1 METKIIYRRPLGNPA
16 RKWKQDNF
24 VISTFKANAR
34 DAANPR
40 VSIQEAKNLGF
51 NLVEFGWTDPKDSYK
66 CIVACEEVGI
76 DGIFQNWDA
85 FGGFQTSEGSME
97 VNKEAIQKFI
107 DFTKKYRNVAGYYVW
122 DEPIGKE
129 RLIAAGK
136 QVDAIEEVDPERHG
150 FTVALPSYN
159 TLATWENGK
168 YIDYIRDF
176 ARIIRPA
183 VLSMDF
189 YPFKQ
194 YRLPEPPDQLDSSNI
209 YLDLGVIRMVAKENN
224 MPMWFYFQSQ
234 GNPHTYEYN
243 DFTPAQMR
251 SQQYLSLLYGAKGLQ
266 NYNIFCGALN
276 WDGTPGPLYHETQAL
291 NRYCTNWGRTLMA
304 LESKAVYHSPEVLK
318 GNENFAAL
326 HNTTAESEILA
337 EQDLPFRCS
346 IGELADEEGNR
357 YLIIQ
362 NRDYR
367 ETRTF
372 RLELKKNFRIYEVS
386 KFTGDQKP
394 LTKPVATLDGNFTQA
409 DDLKNEISV
418 NLGAGDAIFF
428 RFQDAEQE
436 PFLIDYVLQK

>member
-1 METKIIYRRPLGNPA
+1 METKIIYRHPLGNPA

-40 VSIQEAKNLGF
+40 VSIQEAKNLHF

-107 DFTKKYRNVAGYYVW
+107 DFTKKYRSVGGYYVW
-122 DEPIGKE
+122 DEPIGEE

-136 QVDAIEEVDPERHG
+136 QVDAIEEIDPERHG

-159 TLATWENGK
+159 ALATWENGK
-168 YIDYIRDF
+168 YIDYIEDF

-209 YLDLGVIRMVAKENN
+209 YLDLATIRMVAKKHN

-234 GNPHTYEYN
+234 DNPHTYEYTG
-243 DFTPAQMR
+243 FTTAQLR
-251 SQQYLSLLYGAKGLQ
+251 SQQYLALLYGAKGLQ
-266 NYNIFCGALN
+266 NYNLFCGALN
-276 WDGTPGPLYHETQAL
+276 WDGTPGPLYHETKAL
-291 NRYCTNWGRTLMA
+291 NKVCTNWGRTLMA
-304 LESKAVYHSPEVLK
+304 LDSKAVYHSPEVLA
-318 GNENFAAL
+318 GNETFKKL
-326 HNTTAESEILA
+326 HNSCAESEILA

-367 ETRTF
+367 EGRIF
-372 RLELKKNFRIYEVS
+372 KLELKKKFRIYEVS
-386 KFTGDQKP
+386 KITGDQKI
-394 LTKPVATLDGNFTQA
+394 LTKTVATLDGNFTAA
-409 DDLKNEISV
+409 DDLKNEMNV

-428 RFQDAEQE
+428 RFQDAKDE
-436 PFLIDYVLQK
+436 PFLIDYVLEK